1 MERPDRET
9 QLPHRDETP
18 PAKPARRHGADT
30 EPHRRQRA
38 KNFALL
44 AALLGFVFLVYIVAM
59 VRMSGGSFP

>member
-1 MERPDRET
+1 MELPNRET
-9 QLPHRDETP
+9 EIPRREKAPTP
-18 PAKPARRHGADT
+18 APTRRHGADT